1 MYSMDLYKYIKYFIL
16 GGSAT
21 ILVHFLVERYKHG
34 PALTAYLYCAPDIY
48 LVIMYVIYKSSGLKG
63 YYTFI
68 VHSLINYGVNLIII
82 LILAFLTN
90 YIKTNLYINF
100 FIAFVIFICYSIY
113 YFLYIYKLEFTPQ
126 SYKNK

>member
-1 MYSMDLYKYIKYFIL
+1 MDWYKHIKYFIL

-21 ILVHFLVERYKHG
+21 LLVNCLVEKYKHG

-48 LVIMYVIYKSSGLKG
+48 LVIMYIIYKSRGLKG

-68 VHSLINYGVNLIII
+68 VHSLINYTANLILI

-90 YIKTNLYINF
+90 YIRTSIYLNF
-100 FIAFVIFICYSIY
+100 SIVSILFISYSIY
-113 YFLYIYKLEFTPQ
+113 YFLYIYKLQFTTQ
-126 SYKNK
+126 QL

>member
-1 MYSMDLYKYIKYFIL
+1 MDLYKQIKYFVL

-21 ILVHFLVERYKHG
+21 LLVHFLVDKFKHG
-34 PALTAYLYCAPDIY
+34 PALTSYLYCAPDIY
-48 LVIMYVIYKSSGLKG
+48 LVIMYVIYKTRGLKG

-68 VHSLINYGVNLIII
+68 VHSLINYTANLIVI

-90 YIKTNLYINF
+90 YTSINIYINF
-100 FIAFVIFICYSIY
+100 LIVLILFICYSIY

>member
-1 MYSMDLYKYIKYFIL
+1 MDWYKHIKYFIL

-21 ILVHFLVERYKHG
+21 LLVNCLVEKYKHG

-48 LVIMYVIYKSSGLKG
+48 LVIMYIIYKSRGLNG

-68 VHSLINYGVNLIII
+68 VHSLINYTANIVVI
-82 LILAFLTN
+82 LLLVFLTK
-90 YIKTNLYINF
+90 YIGTSIYINF
-100 FIAFVIFICYSIY
+100 SIVSVLFICYSIY

-126 SYKNK
+126 QS